1 MSLKKKLLSGKYKM
15 EQGLSFIAVIVLCTI
30 AMFVFNSPLMFL
42 TSFVGGSTYLVIRG
56 RKKGWRLPKNIKDTH

>member
-1 MSLKKKLLSGKYKM
+1 MSLKKKLLNGKYKM

-42 TSFVGGSTYLVIRG
+42 ASFIGGSTYLVIRG

>member
-1 MSLKKKLLSGKYKM
+1 MSLRKKHLSGKYKM

-42 TSFVGGSTYLVIRG
+42 TSFIGGSSYLVIRG
-56 RKKGWRLPKNIKDTH
+56 RKKGWMWPHRP

>member
-1 MSLKKKLLSGKYKM
+1 M

-30 AMFVFNSPLMFL
+30 SMFVFNSPLMFL

>member
-1 MSLKKKLLSGKYKM
+1 M
-15 EQGLSFIAVIVLCTI
+15 EQGLSFIAVIILCMV

-42 TSFVGGSTYLVIRG
+42 ALFIGGSTYLVIRG

>member
-1 MSLKKKLLSGKYKM
+1 MSLRKKPLSGKYKM

-42 TSFVGGSTYLVIRG
+42 TFFIGGCSYLIIRG
-56 RKKGWRLPKNIKDTH
+56 RKKGWSWNRP

>member
-15 EQGLSFIAVIVLCTI
+15 EQGLTFIAVIVLCTI

-42 TSFVGGSTYLVIRG
+42 TSFIGGSTYLLIRSK
-56 RKKGWRLPKNIKDTH
+56 RKGWDWKR

>member
-1 MSLKKKLLSGKYKM
+1 MSLRKKRLSGNM

-30 AMFVFNSPLMFL
+30 AMFVFNSPLIFL
-42 TSFVGGSTYLVIRG
+42 TSFIGGSTYLVIRG

>member
-1 MSLKKKLLSGKYKM
+1 MSLKKKLLNGKYKM

-42 TSFVGGSTYLVIRG
+42 TSFIGGCSYLVIMG
-56 RKKGWRLPKNIKDTH
+56 RKRGWSWNRP

>member
-1 MSLKKKLLSGKYKM
+1 MSLRKKHLSGKNKM

-42 TSFVGGSTYLVIRG
+42 TSFIGGGTYLVIMG
-56 RKKGWRLPKNIKDTH
+56 KRKNWNWKR

>member
-1 MSLKKKLLSGKYKM
+1 M

-30 AMFVFNSPLMFL
+30 SMFVFNSPLMFL
-42 TSFVGGSTYLVIRG
+42 TSFFGGSTYLVIRG

>member
-1 MSLKKKLLSGKYKM
+1 M
-15 EQGLSFIAVIVLCTI
+15 EQGLSFIAVIVLCMI

-42 TSFVGGSTYLVIRG
+42 ASFIGGSTYLVIRG